1 MLKRVLFLLL
11 LWLVCSTGHGTN
23 VAHLHTD
30 ALEQGPDLGWA
41 APNAGQLFNA
51 GVRFSDGAWWM
62 GAEVCLERGLMLIER
77 ARLPGKVETLQS
89 LDTLLLIQMQDGHE
103 GLTGNATEARNLLV
117 RQTLTFEVHDFH
129 ALLHM
134 GRRMPIAFIVEGGNL
149 RVRKSNLNH
158 DDLRGRNGFI
168 ANTSIAN

>member
-11 LWLVCSTGHGTN
+11 LWLVCSTEHGAN

-30 ALEQGPDLGWA
+30 AREKGPDLGWA

-77 ARLPGKVETLQS
+77 
-89 LDTLLLIQMQDGHE
+89 
-103 GLTGNATEARNLLV
+103 
-117 RQTLTFEVHDFH
+117 
-129 ALLHM
+129 
-134 GRRMPIAFIVEGGNL
+134 
-149 RVRKSNLNH
+149 
-158 DDLRGRNGFI
+158 
-168 ANTSIAN
+168 